1 MRLLKVC
8 FRNCKIFKKD
18 VVIDFT
24 NSNSVRKSP
33 SEREHLLK
41 AFKLKSG
48 IYTQVLIAFTGLNA
62 TGKTSILELLSV
74 VTDVL
79 FKKAGLNS
87 PNVLPKLVKMVPMK
101 ETLDWEVFFS
111 NEHTVY
117 RLCSSIALKVMDSEP
132 DREMRFIYKEEQLQE
147 KPLSSVTRKTLFDF
161 DGVKAIVRSAI
172 ASQELYLQEDAS
184 LASKFKE
191 ATETVRTLGAE
202 TNINIANFLGTP
214 PVEILNVFDPNIERL
229 NIRPGENGKR
239 VTELKFKHNDWA
251 QYGGDP
257 LGLLNFLSSG
267 TIKGLTYGPSII
279 RVLKTGGY
287 LFMDELENH
296 FNRKIIEWILELFTD
311 TKTNPHGACLIF
323 STHYPELLDCVP
335 RIDNIYITRRDSEG
349 YCECVR
355 FSDNIDRNEL
365 SRSRIILENI
375 LGGTVPRF
383 HDLKHAKE
391 MVEQAVGKGE

>member
-147 KPLSSVTRKTLFDF
+147 KA
-161 DGVKAIVRSAI
+161 AIVGD
-172 ASQELYLQEDAS
+172 EKNS
-184 LASKFKE
+184 L
-191 ATETVRTLGAE
+191 
-202 TNINIANFLGTP
+202 
-214 PVEILNVFDPNIERL
+214 
-229 NIRPGENGKR
+229 
-239 VTELKFKHNDWA
+239 
-251 QYGGDP
+251 
-257 LGLLNFLSSG
+257 
-267 TIKGLTYGPSII
+267 
-279 RVLKTGGY
+279 
-287 LFMDELENH
+287 
-296 FNRKIIEWILELFTD
+296 
-311 TKTNPHGACLIF
+311 
-323 STHYPELLDCVP
+323 
-335 RIDNIYITRRDSEG
+335 
-349 YCECVR
+349 
-355 FSDNIDRNEL
+355 
-365 SRSRIILENI
+365 
-375 LGGTVPRF
+375 
-383 HDLKHAKE
+383 
-391 MVEQAVGKGE
+391 